1 MADLDDLI
9 RLVAQA
15 ESGGRSFDRQGNLIT
30 SPAGAQGM
38 MQVMPATNRDPGFGV
53 KPAADDSEAE
63 RIRVGQDYLRAM
75 VNRYGGSV
83 PQALAAYNA
92 GPGRVDAAIQ
102 KGGDNWMSLLPQETR
117 NYVPKVVAGLMPK
130 QGMGDRIASAVLPSA
145 NAAQPIDP
153 AKVQWESPSTGEP
166 IDASKVRWEDSEATP
181 PTEADVQSRP
191 ATLEQR
197 IVASPPMRALRGAK
211 DVVDA
216 GAQMLAHAIPE
227 PVVNAV
233 NAGAQYLN
241 DLPLVGPV
249 TKAVGLTPATPAQLD
264 TSLANDEK
272 AYQAARTATG
282 QSGLDAYR
290 LAGNVAATAPIFAG
304 VPGAAVTL
312 PQRIVAGAAGGTA
325 TGLLNPVLEGQYTPE
340 EKLSQARLGAAFGAG
355 GSTLGGLVG
364 RAIAPKAASNPQIQ
378 TLLKEGVTPTAGQLL
393 GGTARTIEDKAISV
407 PIVGDAIRAARTRG
421 VEDFNRAAL
430 NRAVAPLGEKV
441 TNVGR
446 EGMQEV
452 DQIIGNA
459 YDSLLPKLTFRADAK
474 FGRELG
480 KLQQMARSLPDGG
493 KQFNDIVSSQVGSRL
508 TNGFADGQGFKQIE
522 SEIGRLAT
530 NYRSSAVASERD
542 LGNALG
548 EVQTALREALQ
559 RANPKNAPELSKIN
573 KAYAQFTRLQRAA
586 SMTGADD
593 GIFTPAQFSSAVRAS
608 DKTARKNAYAKGTAM
623 MQDLSDAG
631 RSVMNSTIPNSGTAD
646 RLFAGL
652 GALSTGLYSPA
663 IPAGLLAGAIPYL
676 PGVSR
681 AAAAAMARR
690 PDAAIKA
697 GGLLEQASPVIGGL
711 LGLAAR

>member
-38 MQVMPATNRDPGFGV
+38 MQVMPATSRDPGFGV

-102 KGGDNWMSLLPQETR
+102 KGGDNWMSLLPDETKA
-117 NYVPKVVAGLMPK
+117 YVPKIVAGLSPK
-130 QGMGDRIASAVLPSA
+130 QGMGDQIAAALLPSA

-153 AKVQWESPSTGEP
+153 SKVQWDSSPVAEGIDPAKVQWEDEKSSAAAMPQQS
-166 IDASKVRWEDSEATP
+166 P
-181 PTEADVQSRP
+181 PTF
-191 ATLEQR
+191 EQQ
-197 IVASPPMRALRGAK
+197 VAASPPMRAIRGAK

-216 GAQMLAHAIPE
+216 GAQMLAHAVTDA
-227 PVVNAV
+227 VVDAV
-233 NAGAQYLN
+233 NSGARYLN
-241 DLPLVGPV
+241 DLPVIGPV
-249 TKAVGLTPATPAQLD
+249 SKAIGLTPATPAQLD
-264 TSLANDEK
+264 TTLANDEK
-272 AYQAARTATG
+272 AYQAARAATG
-282 QSGLDAYR
+282 QSGIDAYR

-312 PQRIVAGAAGGTA
+312 PQRIVAGAAGGAA
-325 TGLLNPVLEGQYTPE
+325 TGLLNPVLDGQYTTG
-340 EKLSQARLGAAFGAG
+340 EKLGQARLGAAFGAG
-355 GSTLGGLVG
+355 GSAVGGVLG
-364 RAIAPKAASNPQIQ
+364 RALSPKAATNPQVQ
-378 TLLKEGVTPTAGQLL
+378 TLLKEGVTPTPGQLL
-393 GGTARTIEDKAISV
+393 GGTAQTLEDKAISV

-441 TNVGR
+441 TNIGR

-474 FGRELG
+474 FGRDLG

-586 SMTGADD
+586 SSTGAND
-593 GIFTPAQFSSAVRAS
+593 GIFTPAQFSSAVRAA
-608 DKTARKNAYAKGTAM
+608 DKSARKNAYAKGTAM

-652 GALSTGLYSPA
+652 GALGTGLYSPA

-681 AAAAAMARR
+681 ATAAMMARR

-711 LGLAAR
+711 LGLAGR